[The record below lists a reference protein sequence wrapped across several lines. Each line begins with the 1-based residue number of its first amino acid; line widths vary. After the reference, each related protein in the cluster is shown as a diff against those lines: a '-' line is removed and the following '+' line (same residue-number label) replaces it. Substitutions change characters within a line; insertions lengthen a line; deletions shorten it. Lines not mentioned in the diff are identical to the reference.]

1 MRKDKKEDKQEGQ
14 IVEKTMEVAKPEE
27 AKGSE
32 LKGDQ
37 KLMHTA
43 MGMKDEGNF
52 YFKQKDYKKAISKY
66 VRIHLYLKNILSQ
79 FTDDP
84 KANEG
89 NPAMAMLGDK
99 MKTTLNDEE
108 VQACRDLQA
117 TAYLNMAICHHMQ
130 KNWQKAADNAE
141 KSSKLKP
148 TIKAYYRCGQAYKM
162 MNNYDKAIE
171 FFKLAVKVDVSD
183 PNDIQTELLKCEK
196 LNEAK
201 EKKRV

>member
-1 MRKDKKEDKQEGQ
+1 
-14 IVEKTMEVAKPEE
+14 MEVAKPEE

-99 MKTTLNDEE
+99 MKTTLNGW
-108 VQACRDLQA
+108 RTH
-117 TAYLNMAICHHMQ
+117 TAEFKIE
-130 KNWQKAADNAE
+130 AAN
-141 KSSKLKP
+141 STS
-148 TIKAYYRCGQAYKM
+148 
-162 MNNYDKAIE
+162 
-171 FFKLAVKVDVSD
+171 VD
-183 PNDIQTELLKCEK
+183 
-196 LNEAK
+196 
-201 EKKRV
+201 